1 MDKRTKMEVKIV
13 GQDDRRVHFQVL
25 DKGKVR
31 FDNPDFD
38 KFELI
43 ELITEGNYD
52 VEEGEETASKP

>member
-1 MDKRTKMEVKIV
+1 LDKKTDMVVKIE
-13 GQDDRRVHFQVL
+13 GQTDRRVHFQVL
-25 DKGKVR
+25 DKDGKVR

-52 VEEGEETASKP
+52 VEEVKNAVQT